1 MKDRSDIR
9 SLNKYI
15 NIALISLSKKY
26 NISLI
31 EVQNARDEK
40 ISRVYKIFMHS
51 LDENGEEIREEFTS
65 KRSLVSW
72 LLCQK

>member
-31 EVQNARDEK
+31 EIQNARGEK
-40 ISRVYKIFMHS
+40 ISRVYKIFMHP
-51 LDENGEEIREEFTS
+51 LDENKEEIREEFTS

>member
-31 EVQNARDEK
+31 EIQNARDEK
-40 ISRVYKIFMHS
+40 ISRIYKIFMHP